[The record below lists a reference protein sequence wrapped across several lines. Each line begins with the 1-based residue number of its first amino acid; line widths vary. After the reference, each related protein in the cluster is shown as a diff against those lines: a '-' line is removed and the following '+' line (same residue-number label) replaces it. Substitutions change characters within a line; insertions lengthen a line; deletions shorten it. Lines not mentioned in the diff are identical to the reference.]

1 MRQWNFMPVAS
12 SRKERPLIELFLS
25 AYQDNARGRI
35 ASRYAGRGYPRASGE
50 KEEGEVS
57 TPQDPQ
63 LPPPDPDP
71 KWNPPGPSPARE
83 PEEPGPDVFDPG
95 SEPLSA

>member
-1 MRQWNFMPVAS
+1 MGDGREPNTGIDAEEAGGS
-12 SRKERPLIELFLS
+12 LNS
-25 AYQDNARGRI
+25 ADG
-35 ASRYAGRGYPRASGE
+35 GE
-50 KEEGEVS
+50 MS

-71 KWNPPGPSPARE
+71 EWNPPGPSPARE

>member
-1 MRQWNFMPVAS
+1 M
-12 SRKERPLIELFLS
+12 
-25 AYQDNARGRI
+25 
-35 ASRYAGRGYPRASGE
+35 
-50 KEEGEVS
+50 S

-71 KWNPPGPSPARE
+71 EWNPPGPSPARE

-95 SEPLSA
+95 SEPLPA